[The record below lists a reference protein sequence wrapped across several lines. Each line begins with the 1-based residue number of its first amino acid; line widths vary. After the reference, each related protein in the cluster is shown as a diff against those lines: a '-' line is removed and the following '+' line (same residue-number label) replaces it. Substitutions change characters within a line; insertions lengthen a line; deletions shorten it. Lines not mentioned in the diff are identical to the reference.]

1 MNLTQKGKLNRYW
14 RWLEGGNWVEDVVE
28 RGNGLGERG
37 RGLGE
42 RTEIR
47 GCTSGMNQR
56 PGTAYAPRSLWW

>member
-1 MNLTQKGKLNRYW
+1 M
-14 RWLEGGNWVEDVVE
+14 EGGNWVEDVVE